1 MKYACILIG
10 LLTLIN
16 TSVAG
21 DPWMDGRDGRCRDP
35 WMDGRWKYPEQLAQ
49 NIWRVSGRV
58 YYLNPQTMPIT
69 TSPMPTFPNTRR

>member
-1 MKYACILIG
+1 MKYACIIG

-21 DPWMDGRDGRCRDP
+21 DPWMDGR
-35 WMDGRWKYPEQLAQ
+35 WKYPEKLAQ

-58 YYLNPQTMPIT
+58 YFLNPQTMPIT
-69 TSPMPTFPNTRR
+69 TSRTPIFPNDRK